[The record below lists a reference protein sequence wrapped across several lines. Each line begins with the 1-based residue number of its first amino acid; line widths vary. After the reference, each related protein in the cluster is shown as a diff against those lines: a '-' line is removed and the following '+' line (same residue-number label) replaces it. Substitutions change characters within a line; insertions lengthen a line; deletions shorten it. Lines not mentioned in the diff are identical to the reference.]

1 MMAPSADALVRSFSV
16 PAACYGRPLIQ
27 IQESIINK
35 KGHVRRHIQRL
46 GEQSRHY
53 NQFNENARGRVTS
66 WMMSTGQPSPTLNS
80 KWKQKYMA
88 TRFDNSLDV
97 IDGTDTW
104 IHSAS
109 VPHFFFGHVW
119 LNCNHSNSDTEL
131 PLELSWWAHS
141 TRQQHD
147 YLMHKHGRLFVM
159 EIWQQ
164 KRLNLTNFLSNIARR
179 CSHQSE
185 QRLFSDTSLPM
196 RQVEQNQT
204 ISRINWKRR
213 RKISVVKHFIP
224 FFVIFVC
231 LFVSLVTRLL
241 TFSDSAP
248 IPSSILSFVPPFS
261 FLHFPQPLALDPK
274 KDSDTTYRWQY
285 EEMRARTITQQM
297 QGRKK
302 NEQKW
307 RAFVS
312 LTCMVI
318 RGGKR
323 TKGPR
328 KFSNRN
334 RQNEIGKHWSA
345 VFRRKWA
352 GNTDNRHKKPT
363 KAIGTKNEQRHI
375 HHQHLPTDKRWWC
388 DSPE

>member
-16 PAACYGRPLIQ
+16 PAACYGQPLIQ

-66 WMMSTGQPSPTLNS
+66 WMMSTEQPSPTLNS

-119 LNCNHSNSDTEL
+119 LNCNHSNSDTQL

-231 LFVSLVTRLL
+231 LFFSLVTRLL

-274 KDSDTTYRWQY
+274 KDSDTTYRWHY
-285 EEMRARTITQQM
+285 EEMRARTHNYKTNA
-297 QGRKK
+297 RKEK
-302 NEQKW
+302 KW
-307 RAFVS
+307 TEMTSVRLVNMHGY
-312 LTCMVI
+312 T
-318 RGGKR
+318 RGKTDEGAAEIFEPKQA
-323 TKGPR
+323 K
-328 KFSNRN
+328 RN
-334 RQNEIGKHWSA
+334 RETLVGSIQ
-345 VFRRKWA
+345 
-352 GNTDNRHKKPT
+352 T
-363 KAIGTKNEQRHI
+363 
-375 HHQHLPTDKRWWC
+375 
-388 DSPE
+388 